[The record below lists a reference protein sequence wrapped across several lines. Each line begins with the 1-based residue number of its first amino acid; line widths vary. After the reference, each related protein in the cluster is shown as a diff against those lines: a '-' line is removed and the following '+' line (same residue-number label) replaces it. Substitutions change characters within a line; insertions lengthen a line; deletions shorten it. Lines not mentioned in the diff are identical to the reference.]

1 LLATGSVRR
10 FTRLIVVEKVN
21 SARPS
26 DVSAPQSYGQREI
39 AP

>member
-10 FTRLIVVEKVN
+10 FTHLIVAEKVN

-26 DVSAPQSYGQREI
+26 DFSTLQSYGQPEI